1 MIDELCE
8 SCIGKTTT
16 TQCKNCNTKYIQI
29 AIKQLDEFI
38 KAHKSNLSQ
47 YIFFINTLYID
58 IIKTALNYDLTKNL
72 DIRFISILN
81 KKEMCVIIDKK
92 SIDWGNINIDYNY
105 MESEEIESGK

>member
-47 YIFFINTLYID
+47 YIFFINNLYRD
-58 IIKTALNYDLTKNL
+58 KLKDVLYQNMATNL
-72 DIRFISILN
+72 DIRFISLLN
-81 KKEMCVIIDKK
+81 TDELCIIVDKK
-92 SIDWGNINIDYNY
+92 LVDWGNINIDYKY
-105 MESEEIESGK
+105 EESEEI